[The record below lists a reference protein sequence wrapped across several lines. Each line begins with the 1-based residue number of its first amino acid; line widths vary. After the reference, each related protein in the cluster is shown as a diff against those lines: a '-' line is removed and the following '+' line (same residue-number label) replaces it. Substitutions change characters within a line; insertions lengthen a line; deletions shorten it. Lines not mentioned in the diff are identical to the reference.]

1 MITRR
6 NYLTGAAA
14 LWASKAAA
22 PWVSAPNVVCAV
34 NLMAIRGAVMTFEH
48 NYYGFCDRLWINQR
62 YRSGELRGPSLLRL
76 INEGVLRHIPSAQL
90 TYDLARWGTAE
101 LTLSARQKRREF
113 FGDVPID
120 RSCWRTINSTSE
132 INP

>member
-22 PWVSAPNVVCAV
+22 PWITAPHVVRAA
-34 NLMAIRGAVMTFEH
+34 NLMAIRGTVMTSER

-76 INEGVLRHIPSAQL
+76 IEEGVLRHIPPKQL

-101 LTLSARQKRREF
+101 LSLSARQERREF
-113 FGDVPID
+113 FGYVPIG
-120 RSCWRTINSTSE
+120 RSPWRTINSTSE

>member
-1 MITRR
+1 MIMRR

-14 LWASKAAA
+14 LWAGKVAA
-22 PWVSAPNVVCAV
+22 PWVSAPNVVCAA
-34 NLMAIRGAVMTFEH
+34 NLMAIRGAAMTLER

-76 INEGVLRHIPSAQL
+76 IDQGVLRHIPSVYLA
-90 TYDLARWGTAE
+90 YDLARWGTAE
-101 LTLSARQKRREF
+101 LSLSARQERREF
-113 FGDVPID
+113 FGYVPID
-120 RSCWRTINSTSE
+120 RSRWRTINSMSE

>member
-1 MITRR
+1 MMTRR

-14 LWASKAAA
+14 LWAIKAAA
-22 PWVSAPNVVCAV
+22 PWVSAPNVVCAA
-34 NLMAIRGAVMTFEH
+34 NLMAIRGAVMTPEH

-90 TYDLARWGTAE
+90 TYDLARWGTFTRRIFLE
-101 LTLSARQKRREF
+101 RRRLSDAAINDA
-113 FGDVPID
+113 GLPDVACRP
-120 RSCWRTINSTSE
+120 RS
-132 INP
+132 